1 MNVTRVAVVLF
12 ALAGVGLSLVQ
23 LRGQRTQHV
32 HQMQQFRVRQS
43 RGQHALWALQLE
55 TARLGAPARIRERAA
70 HLGLVVVPQ
79 PRPKARRVAV
89 R

>member
-1 MNVTRVAVVLF
+1 MNVIRVAVVLF

-32 HQMQQFRVRQS
+32 HEMQQLRAQQS

-55 TARLGAPARIRERAA
+55 TARLGAPARIRERAE

-79 PRPKARRVAV
+79 QPTKARRVAA